1 MTTKTATTLSP
12 IKRCHGSPNLKKRR
26 LSSIATHRK
35 QQMDLSLTVSTMLS
49 SPKTITITC
58 EKHFVSSIKLPD
70 LVHDLFIEE
79 QRRQT
84 IVNIATLLRKV
95 GDQMDERLQINNS
108 SSSSSSLIDHVF
120 GQRPITFTQ
129 CLSSI
134 FRFFL

>member
-35 QQMDLSLTVSTMLS
+35 QQMDLSLTIPTMLS

-58 EKHFVSSIKLPD
+58 EKHFLSSIKLPD
-70 LVHDLFIEE
+70 LVHDLFVEE
-79 QRRQT
+79 RRQT

-95 GDQMDERLQINNS
+95 GDQMDERLQVIILET
-108 SSSSSSLIDHVF
+108 SLKESELI
-120 GQRPITFTQ
+120 
-129 CLSSI
+129 LNKYLY
-134 FRFFL
+134 FR